1 MNKPA
6 KKSKFKPNKK
16 VIILSC
22 VAVVLLAL
30 LVGML
35 VILSRQEEPV
45 VETQPT
51 ETTAPTT
58 EPSSETTEPTT
69 EEPTTEAPPTEP
81 GMLEHMAKLYQE
93 NPDIVGWIKIE
104 GTKVDYP
111 LMYTPDEYMKYLYMD
126 FKGQFSPVGLPFI
139 DVACS
144 LEPESTN
151 LLIHGHNMKS
161 GAAFAAIMNYE
172 KQEFY
177 EEHPTISLTTL
188 YEERTYEIVA
198 AFHDRIRDEGDEGFI
213 YYQFIEATSE
223 AEFIE
228 AAAYY
233 RAHNLINTGIELEY
247 GDHIIT
253 LATCSHRGEDGR
265 FVVIARLV
273 TEETENP

>member
-1 MNKPA
+1 
-6 KKSKFKPNKK
+6 
-16 VIILSC
+16 
-22 VAVVLLAL
+22 
-30 LVGML
+30 
-35 VILSRQEEPV
+35 
-45 VETQPT
+45 
-51 ETTAPTT
+51 
-58 EPSSETTEPTT
+58 
-69 EEPTTEAPPTEP
+69 
-81 GMLEHMAKLYQE
+81 
-93 NPDIVGWIKIE
+93 
-104 GTKVDYP
+104 
-111 LMYTPDEYMKYLYMD
+111 
-126 FKGQFSPVGLPFI
+126 
-139 DVACS
+139 
-144 LEPESTN
+144 
-151 LLIHGHNMKS
+151 MKS

-233 RAHNLINTGIELEY
+233 RALNLINTGIELEY

-273 TEETENP
+273 TEEAVNP